1 MIKGI
6 IFDLDGTLVT
16 SSLDFA
22 MMKAQLGCQREDDLL
37 EFVASLPSPYMREEA
52 MSLIHQH
59 ELHDANQCSFIPGAQ
74 QAVETL
80 HNQGFKLAIVTR
92 NFSKAAHIKLQ
103 RCNMPIDII
112 VTRDD
117 APAKPDPSAL
127 HNIAKRW
134 NLHSNECMYVGDYL
148 YDIQAAHNADMVSCL
163 YVQQDVPDYARFA
176 DYILPDWTQ
185 FPDLIA
191 QINIKALH
199 QLA

>member
-37 EFVASLPSPYMREEA
+37 EFVDSLPSPYMREEA
-52 MSLIHQH
+52 MALIHQH
-59 ELHDANQCSFIPGAQ
+59 ELHDANQCAFIPGAQ
-74 QAVETL
+74 QAVDTL
-80 HNQGFKLAIVTR
+80 FDQGFKLAIVTR
-92 NFSKAAHIKLQ
+92 NFTKAAQIKLQ

-127 HNIAKRW
+127 QGIAEHW
-134 NLHSNECMYVGDYL
+134 SLPSNECMYVGDYL
-148 YDIQAAHNADMVSCL
+148 YDIQAAHNANMMSCL
-163 YVQQDVPDYARFA
+163 FVQQEMPEYARFA
-176 DYILPDWTQ
+176 DCILSDWSL
-185 FPDLIA
+185 FSALIE
-191 QINIKALH
+191 QINVKAIH

>member
-37 EFVASLPSPYMREEA
+37 EFVSSLPSPYMREEA
-52 MSLIHQH
+52 MDLIHQH
-59 ELHDANQCSFIPGAQ
+59 ELQDANQCTFIPGAKN
-74 QAVETL
+74 AVDTL
-80 HNQGFKLAIVTR
+80 HQRGFKLAIVTR
-92 NFSKAAHIKLQ
+92 NFSKAAQIKLQ
-103 RCNMPIDII
+103 RCNMPIDIV

-127 HNIAKRW
+127 LCIADRW
-134 NLHSNECMYVGDYL
+134 KIARSECIYVGDYL
-148 YDIQAAHNADMVSCL
+148 YDIQAAHNADMHACFFAPHAL
-163 YVQQDVPDYARFA
+163 PDYANQA
-176 DYILPDWTQ
+176 
-185 FPDLIA
+185 DLIFTDWEQFA
-191 QINIKALH
+191 EMVEQLNLKTLH